1 MTESVMV
8 MIPLLITF
16 LSVLQIST
24 GVMARTV
31 SSNVVQGAVATEAM
45 NPSVGYLST
54 SPASPSNYS
63 TSSSNIGAQQ
73 NSVLSTQQYQLPGGG
88 TFTIGTHSIHKP
100 AVSPLLPGGDNYEA
114 TGLAITE

>member
-24 GVMARTV
+24 GVISRTV
-31 SSNVVQGAVATEAM
+31 SSNVVQGEVATEAI
-45 NPSVGYLST
+45 NSSISSASPLSNSITGAPST
-54 SPASPSNYS
+54 SKVSV
-63 TSSSNIGAQQ
+63 QQ
-73 NSVLSTQQYQLPGGG
+73 FELPGGG
-88 TFTIGTHSIHKP
+88 TFTIGAQSIHKP

-114 TGLAITE
+114 NGLAITE

>member
-8 MIPLLITF
+8 LIPLLITF

-31 SSNVVQGAVATEAM
+31 SSNVVQGDVANSAI
-45 NPSVGYLST
+45 SQ
-54 SPASPSNYS
+54 NYSDS
-63 TSSSNIGAQQ
+63 TSSSAVAKTVTN
-73 NSVLSTQQYQLPGGG
+73 QYQLPGGG
-88 TFTIGTHSIHKP
+88 SFSIGSQSIHKP

>member
-24 GVMARTV
+24 GVLDRTV
-31 SSNVVQGAVATEAM
+31 SSNVVQGEVATEAM
-45 NPSVGYLST
+45 NSSN
-54 SPASPSNYS
+54 SSAASI
-63 TSSSNIGAQQ
+63 SSSTGGALS
-73 NSVLSTQQYQLPGGG
+73 NSTGGAPSSSEVSVRQFELPGGG
-88 TFTIGTHSIHKP
+88 TFTIGTQSIHKP

>member
-1 MTESVMV
+1 MTESAMV

-24 GVMARTV
+24 GVLDRTV
-31 SSNVVQGAVATEAM
+31 SSNVVQGEVATEAM
-45 NPSVGYLST
+45 NDSNSSAAALSNSKGGT
-54 SPASPSNYS
+54 L
-63 TSSSNIGAQQ
+63 SSSTVSAQQ
-73 NSVLSTQQYQLPGGG
+73 FQLPGGG
-88 TFTIGTHSIHKP
+88 TFTIGTQSIHKP